1 MADKGVNLE
10 MAFQDLLAEHKASQ
24 QQLHSK
30 DEALKIFQKQLKDSA
45 LHKQR
50 LEQEIKQLHSQ
61 LARAQMLTTAAPSS
75 TPVRNASSLASQSS
89 FDSRT
94 SAFDTEREKYILDLE
109 VAQEK
114 NSELSRQIQLL
125 EDEKEEMAGE
135 RDYYSGKCSNL
146 VRCLEEERQAK
157 PPSHSALQTV
167 MEESRQ
173 LRLDLVNVQAER
185 DQALSRI
192 ERYKR
197 AVERRKAKEASV
209 EKALQFATGHKK
221 QDSQQYLRRIS
232 ELETIANNL
241 AESVKEKTIALSH
254 QKKANKMLASRIAE
268 LEHRLK
274 VLEIS
279 GLWSNSAEQMPNLT
293 DVPLSPN
300 RLILTNAEASTM
312 KDVGDDNSFSGLKN
326 DYDLPAGD
334 SNPFSELE
342 EDKDHDLPAGDSNP
356 FSELEDE
363 EDKKTGG
370 SKNEQDSSSEDENQD
385 GTCLA

>member
-1 MADKGVNLE
+1 

-61 LARAQMLTTAAPSS
+61 LARAQMLTTASPSS
-75 TPVRNASSLASQSS
+75 TPVKNASSVSL
-89 FDSRT
+89 DSRT
-94 SAFDTEREKYILDLE
+94 SAFDTEREKYILELE

-125 EDEKEEMAGE
+125 EDDKEELAGE
-135 RDYYSGKCSNL
+135 RDYYSGKCANL

-167 MEESRQ
+167 MEENRQ
-173 LRLDLVNVQAER
+173 LRLDLVDVQAER

-197 AVERRKAKEASV
+197 AVERRKAKEVSS
-209 EKALQFATGHKK
+209 EKALQFAMGHKK

-241 AESVKEKTIALSH
+241 SESVKEKTIALSH
-254 QKKANKMLASRIAE
+254 QKKANKILASRIAE

-279 GLWSNSAEQMPNLT
+279 GLWSNSTEQTPNLA
-293 DVPLSPN
+293 DVPLSPD
-300 RLILTNAEASTM
+300 RLILTNAEASSM
-312 KDVGDDNSFSGLKN
+312 KNVSPFSGLEN
-326 DYDLPAGD
+326 PPVGD

-342 EDKDHDLPAGDSNP
+342 DEKDHNPPVGDSNP

-363 EDKKTGG
+363 EVKEAVA
-370 SKNEQDSSSEDENQD
+370 SKNEQDSSSDDENQD